1 MTYKIRQEPI
11 EISISKFKKATNLDL
26 IQKANL
32 HVIDEDTNQDV
43 TNEIMFDKSMVDLHE
58 FNHAQRLP
66 MRIKVDREDDY
77 RKVGNAAVTLVKK
90 HIFRYILITLLLLTA
105 ALGLLMYHQQ
115 HINQQNTAVNNQQ
128 DASISQNHTKISQAM
143 QQIDQLHDQLNQ
155 LKAAAKQ
162 YQEDNDKAQFEQ
174 QLNNVQQQLK
184 GMQNDQQIQSNSVNE
199 LLNKINQ
206 LISKLENVQNPQEA
220 NQLLS
225 HF

>member
-1 MTYKIRQEPI
+1 MYKIKQEPI
-11 EISISKFKKATNLDL
+11 EISVSKFKKATDLDL

-32 HVIDEDTNQDV
+32 CVIDEDTNQDV
-43 TNEIMFDKSMVDLHE
+43 TNEIVFDKSMVDLHE

-66 MRIKVDREDDY
+66 MRIKVNREGDY
-77 RKVGNAAVTLVKK
+77 REVGDAAVTLVKK
-90 HIFRYILITLLLLTA
+90 HIFRYILIALLLLA
-105 ALGLLMYHQQ
+105 ATLGLSMCHQQ
-115 HINQQNTAVNNQQ
+115 HINQQNAATNSQQ
-128 DASISQNHTKISQAM
+128 DASISQNHAKIDQAM
-143 QQIDQLHDQLNQ
+143 KQIDQLHDQIKQ
-155 LKAAAKQ
+155 LKAATKQ

-174 QLNNVQQQLK
+174 QLNNVQQQLQT
-184 GMQNDQQIQSNSVNE
+184 MQNNQQIQSNSVNE